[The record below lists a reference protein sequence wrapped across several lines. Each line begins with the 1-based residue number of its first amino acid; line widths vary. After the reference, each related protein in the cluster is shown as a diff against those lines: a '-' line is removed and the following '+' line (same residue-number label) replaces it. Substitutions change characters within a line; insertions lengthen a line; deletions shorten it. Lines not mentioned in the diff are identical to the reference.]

1 MKSQLLTCPILF
13 QNVLSCFRTTQTP
26 HPTPPNRSNI
36 KHQDRELELTLS
48 LVTLICQTGTLAEVI
63 MNLTIYRLCF
73 IKPWTLYVCHAMVAL
88 DSVHISIYTT
98 LSIFLGKK
106 LTVMAQLYTRGRTF
120 LLNFE
125 QSSSK
130 TERHTSKKST
140 LDKVAFFQDLVW

>member
-1 MKSQLLTCPILF
+1 MS
-13 QNVLSCFRTTQTP
+13 
-26 HPTPPNRSNI
+26 
-36 KHQDRELELTLS
+36 
-48 LVTLICQTGTLAEVI
+48 ICQTGTLAEVI
-63 MNLTIYRLCF
+63 INLSTPRICTLCF
-73 IKPWTLYVCHAMVAL
+73 IKPWTLYVCHVMVAL

-106 LTVMAQLYTRGRTF
+106 LTVMAQLYSRGRTF

-140 LDKVAFFQDLVW
+140 LDKVAFFQDLGWWWFANIFTFLTSSMNITYIGFEFYKTQNTVLSIEL